1 MTNHK
6 TIEPRSGGTQSVQDL
21 IALGEPWP
29 TSNVLAW
36 EPDRWPMNPNDPV
49 ESLLK
54 QKAGKAVLSVGPDQS
69 VYEAIEKMAKEGIGA
84 LLVVLDGKLIG
95 ILSER
100 DYARKVILKGRSSK
114 DTPVRE
120 IMTSP
125 VVFVTRQN
133 TVDECM
139 ALMTHHHF
147 RHLPVVEEG
156 AAVGMVSI
164 GDLVKWIIS
173 GHEETIRHLEGY
185 ITGKYPA

>member
-1 MTNHK
+1 MQVTDTVETLLNQK
-6 TIEPRSGGTQSVQDL
+6 S
-21 IALGEPWP
+21 
-29 TSNVLAW
+29 SN
-36 EPDRWPMNPNDPV
+36 
-49 ESLLK
+49 K
-54 QKAGKAVLSVGPDQS
+54 ILSVGPDQS
-69 VYEAIEKMAKEGIGA
+69 VYEAIEKMAQEGVGA
-84 LLVVLDGKLIG
+84 LLVLLEGKLVG

-114 DTPVRE
+114 ETRVRE

-125 VVFVTRQN
+125 VIFVTAKN

-139 ALMTHHHF
+139 AIMTNRHI
-147 RHLPVVEEG
+147 RHLPVVEQDTPT
-156 AAVGMVSI
+156 GMISI